1 MCHLPRFSVA
11 AVCCATVFLVFSPAP
26 AQQSAQIKEPTP
38 KGPTTDEPTLKSDV
52 NLVSVYFTVRDS
64 HKRLIDDLDQQQF
77 QVREDGRLQTIK
89 FFSHHSDVPL
99 NVGVLLDTGTS
110 TASTLA
116 FEADATSMFVQRV
129 VRPTDLA
136 FLVSYANRIETLQVP
151 TSDVALLKEQAQT
164 IRSTGP
170 VEVSLPGEP
179 IAFPDP
185 RIQMPGAPM
194 PGGQIPG
201 VPNARLPI
209 PGIPS
214 TGVPSIRRIRDRP
227 ARLYDSVRF
236 SIFHFLKQQAGRK
249 ALLIVALSDDQHS
262 ESTLEDALIALQQ
275 NDVIAYVVQVTDGPH
290 DNCDIFHIFSEGKL
304 RKLAEDT
311 GGRLIEAHGMNKIA
325 DAFDQISEELHHQ
338 YSLGYYP
345 ENTNWDGRFRKIEI
359 VPADHRDLVTA
370 RKGYYAI
377 PQR

>member
-1 MCHLPRFSVA
+1 MRHLPRFSVA
-11 AVCCATVFLVFSPAP
+11 AICCATVFLVFSPAP
-26 AQQSAQIKEPTP
+26 AQQSAVT
-38 KGPTTDEPTLKSDV
+38 KGPTPEEPTLKSDV

-136 FLVSYANRIETLQVP
+136 FLVSYANRIEILQVP
-151 TSDVALLKEQAQT
+151 TSDVALLDRQAQT

-185 RIQMPGAPM
+185 RVQMPGA
-194 PGGQIPG
+194 
-201 VPNARLPI
+201 PI

-214 TGVPSIRRIRDRP
+214 TGVPIPGIPSTRRIRDRQ

-236 SIFHFLKQQAGRK
+236 SIFHFLKQQTGRK

-262 ESTLEDALIALQQ
+262 ESTLEDALIARQQ

-290 DNCDIFHIFSEGKL
+290 DNCDIFHIFSE
-304 RKLAEDT
+304 A
-311 GGRLIEAHGMNKIA
+311 
-325 DAFDQISEELHHQ
+325 S
-338 YSLGYYP
+338 
-345 ENTNWDGRFRKIEI
+345 
-359 VPADHRDLVTA
+359 
-370 RKGYYAI
+370 
-377 PQR
+377 

>member
-1 MCHLPRFSVA
+1 MRCLPRLSVA
-11 AVCCATVFLVFSPAP
+11 AICCATVFLVFSAAP
-26 AQQSAQIKEPTP
+26 AQQSAQ
-38 KGPTTDEPTLKSDV
+38 EPTLRSDV
-52 NLVSVYFTVRDS
+52 DLVSVYFTVRDS
-64 HKRLIDDLDQQQF
+64 HNRLLDDLDQQQF

-116 FEADATSMFVQRV
+116 FEADATSMFVERV

-136 FLVSYANRIETLQVP
+136 FLVSYANRFETLQVP
-151 TSDVALLKEQAQT
+151 TSDVALLKDQAQT
-164 IRSTGP
+164 IRATGP
-170 VEVSLPGEP
+170 VEVSLPGGP
-179 IAFPDP
+179 IPFPGP
-185 RIQMPGAPM
+185 RMP
-194 PGGQIPG
+194 IPG
-201 VPNARLPI
+201 VPI
-209 PGIPS
+209 PN
-214 TGVPSIRRIRDRP
+214 RNRDRQ
-227 ARLYDSVRF
+227 ARLYDAVRF
-236 SIFHFLKQQAGRK
+236 SIFHFLKKETGRK

-262 ESTLEDALIALQQ
+262 ESTLEDALVALQQ

-290 DNCDIFHIFSEGKL
+290 DNCDVFHIFSEGKL

-311 GGRLIEAHGMNKIA
+311 GGRLIEARGMNKIA

-345 ENTNWDGRFRKIEI
+345 DNTNWDGRFRKIQI
-359 VPADHRDLVTA
+359 VARNHDRVTA

-377 PQR
+377 PPQQR

>member
-1 MCHLPRFSVA
+1 MRRLPRLSVA
-11 AVCCATVFLVFSPAP
+11 VICCVAVFFVFSHAR
-26 AQQSAQIKEPTP
+26 AQQSAQ
-38 KGPTTDEPTLKSDV
+38 EPTLRSDV
-52 NLVSVYFTVRDS
+52 NLVSVYFSVRDS
-64 HKRLIDDLDQQQF
+64 RNRLLDDLDEQQF

-110 TASTLA
+110 TPSTLA
-116 FEADATSMFVQRV
+116 FEADATSMFVEHV

-136 FLVSYANRIETLQVP
+136 FLVSYANRMETLQVP
-151 TSDVALLKEQAQT
+151 TSDIALLKDQAQT

-170 VEVSLPGEP
+170 VEVSLPAGP
-179 IAFPDP
+179 IPFPGP
-185 RIQMPGAPM
+185 RMP
-194 PGGQIPG
+194 IPG
-201 VPNARLPI
+201 VPI
-209 PGIPS
+209 P
-214 TGVPSIRRIRDRP
+214 RRNRDRQ
-227 ARLYDSVRF
+227 ARLYDATRSSVFR
-236 SIFHFLKQQAGRK
+236 FLKRETGRK

-262 ESTLEDALIALQQ
+262 ESTLEDALVALQQ

-290 DNCDIFHIFSEGKL
+290 DNCDVFHIFSEGKL
-304 RKLAEDT
+304 RKLAEET

-345 ENTNWDGRFRKIEI
+345 ENTNWDRRFRKIQI
-359 VPADHRDLVTA
+359 VAADHHDRVTA

-377 PQR
+377 PPEQR

>member
-1 MCHLPRFSVA
+1 MRHLPRFSVA
-11 AVCCATVFLVFSPAP
+11 AICCATVFLVFSPAP
-26 AQQSAQIKEPTP
+26 AQQSARIQNARIE
-38 KGPTTDEPTLKSDV
+38 EPTLKSDV

-64 HKRLIDDLDQQQF
+64 HKRLLDDLDQQKF

-99 NVGVLLDTGTS
+99 NVGVLIDTGTS

-151 TSDVALLKEQAQT
+151 TSDIALLQQEAQT

-170 VEVSLPGEP
+170 VEVSLPAGP

-185 RIQMPGAPM
+185 RIQMPGGPI

-201 VPNARLPI
+201 VPI
-209 PGIPS
+209 P
-214 TGVPSIRRIRDRP
+214 GVPSTRRIRDRQ

-236 SIFHFLKQQAGRK
+236 SIFHFLKQQTGRK

-311 GGRLIEAHGMNKIA
+311 GGRLIEARGMNKIG

-345 ENTNWDGRFRKIEI
+345 ENTNWDGRFRNIQI
-359 VPADHRDLVTA
+359 VTADRHDRVTA

-377 PQR
+377 PPEQR

>member
-1 MCHLPRFSVA
+1 MRHLPRFSVA

-26 AQQSAQIKEPTP
+26 AQESTRI
-38 KGPTTDEPTLKSDV
+38 DEPTLKSDV

-64 HKRLIDDLDQQQF
+64 HKRLIDNLDQQQF

-116 FEADATSMFVQRV
+116 FEADATSMFMQRV

-151 TSDVALLKEQAQT
+151 TSDVALLKDQAQT
-164 IRSTGP
+164 IRATGP
-170 VEVSLPGEP
+170 VEVSLPGGP

-185 RIQMPGAPM
+185 RVQIPGTPIPGAPF
-194 PGGQIPG
+194 PGSRIPG
-201 VPNARLPI
+201 VPI
-209 PGIPS
+209 P
-214 TGVPSIRRIRDRP
+214 GVPSTRRIRDRQ

-236 SIFHFLKQQAGRK
+236 SIFHYLKQQTGRK

-345 ENTNWDGRFRKIEI
+345 DNRNWDGRFRKIEI
-359 VPADHRDLVTA
+359 VAADHHDRVTA

-377 PQR
+377 PPEQR

>member
-1 MCHLPRFSVA
+1 MRRLPRLSI
-11 AVCCATVFLVFSPAP
+11 AVVSCATVFLVFSPAP
-26 AQQSAQIKEPTP
+26 AQQTAQ
-38 KGPTTDEPTLKSDV
+38 EPTLRSDV

-64 HKRLIDDLDQQQF
+64 HKRLLNDLDQQQF
-77 QVREDGRLQTIK
+77 QVREDGRTQTIK
-89 FFSHHSDVPL
+89 FFSYHSDVPL

-110 TASTLA
+110 TPSTLA
-116 FEADATSMFVQRV
+116 FEADATSIFAQRV

-151 TSDVALLKEQAQT
+151 TSDIALLKDQAQT

-170 VEVSLPGEP
+170 VEVSLPAGP
-179 IAFPDP
+179 VPFPNP
-185 RIQMPGAPM
+185 RMP
-194 PGGQIPG
+194 IPG
-201 VPNARLPI
+201 VPI
-209 PGIPS
+209 P
-214 TGVPSIRRIRDRP
+214 TRNRDRQ
-227 ARLYDSVRF
+227 ARLYDAVRSSV
-236 SIFHFLKQQAGRK
+236 FHFLKRETGRK

-262 ESTLEDALIALQQ
+262 ESTLEDALVALQQ

-290 DNCDIFHIFSEGKL
+290 DNCDVFHIFSEGKL
-304 RKLAEDT
+304 RKLAEET

-345 ENTNWDGRFRKIEI
+345 ENPNWDGRFRKIQI
-359 VPADHRDLVTA
+359 VAADHHDRVTA

-377 PQR
+377 PPQQR

>member
-1 MCHLPRFSVA
+1 MRHLPRFSVA
-11 AVCCATVFLVFSPAP
+11 AVCCAAVFLVFSPAP
-26 AQQSAQIKEPTP
+26 AQQSAGT
-38 KGPTTDEPTLKSDV
+38 KGPTPEEPTLKSDV

-151 TSDVALLKEQAQT
+151 TSDTALLDRQAQT
-164 IRSTGP
+164 IRATGP
-170 VEVSLPGEP
+170 VEVSLPGGP

-185 RIQMPGAPM
+185 RVQMPGVP
-194 PGGQIPG
+194 IPG
-201 VPNARLPI
+201 VPGGRVPI

-214 TGVPSIRRIRDRP
+214 TRRIRDRQ

-236 SIFHFLKQQAGRK
+236 SIFHFLKQQTGRK

-311 GGRLIEAHGMNKIA
+311 GGRLIEARGMNKIA

-345 ENTNWDGRFRKIEI
+345 DNANWDRRFRKIEI
-359 VPADHRDLVTA
+359 VTADHHDRVTA

-377 PQR
+377 PPEQR